1 MELGPVPE
9 ELSRLGGP
17 LLEALVRSELNLLAT
32 DPRLP
37 GNPIAYVSAGFTRLT
52 GIAPAEAIGRDCRL
66 LEAPDTDPDTANA
79 LAAALAGCWPAE
91 LELRHRHR
99 DGHGFW
105 DRVTVIPIRDEDGEA
120 RLSLA
125 LLAGIPA
132 PRAAA
137 AAPAPDRRPEPD
149 ALQERLRTAL
159 SDSGVMAA
167 WDWAIGERRLRGDA
181 RFAAIYGLTA
191 EEAVRG
197 VPTATFFSI
206 IHPDDQARIRL
217 AVGGILRGAELFSKE
232 YRIRLPDGAI
242 RWVHARGRR
251 HEAGDG
257 AAGCFSGT
265 LIDVTEQKRVEE
277 RLRIAQ
283 TAGGV
288 GTFEYTSGYGTVSV
302 SEQFCQLLGLQPA
315 QDLPLR
321 TIDALI
327 HPGDPPLIEL
337 SPAPGAGSIWQVE
350 FRVTRPDTGEQR
362 WLTRRGEFLR
372 DAETADLRFS
382 GVIYDSTASKRSE
395 ETLRHLNEELEARVA
410 ERTADRN
417 RLWRLSAELMLVA
430 RFDGTITA
438 ANPAATVLLGRPEE
452 ALLGQDLFGLVH
464 PEDAGAM
471 REAIAGLARG
481 APVARCDS
489 RCRRQD
495 GGWRWISWS
504 AAAGEGLINA
514 VGRDITAETEQ
525 AEALRQAEE
534 QLRQAQKMEAVGQ
547 LTGGIA
553 HDFNNLLTGII
564 GSLQMLRT
572 RVAQGQLSQ
581 VDRYVTAAQGAANRA
596 AALTHRLLAFSRRQ
610 TLAPRPTEVNR
621 LITGMEELVRRTMG
635 PAIQVET
642 ALAAGLWPTL
652 CDPNQ
657 LENALLNLCINA
669 RDAMPGGGQV
679 TIATSNAGF
688 DEAEA
693 LQLGVAAGDYVAVAV
708 TDTGTGMPPEVI
720 ARAFDPF
727 FTTKPIGQGTGL
739 GLSMIYGFA
748 KQSGGQIRIRS
759 ELGRGTTMTIFL
771 PRHAAVPEEEAM
783 PTDQAPTPRAEQ
795 GETVLIVDDEPTV
808 RMLLREV
815 LEEWGYEAVEAADG
829 AAALLVLQS
838 GIRLDL
844 RVTDVGLPGGM
855 NGRQVADAG
864 RALRPGLQVL
874 FITGYAEGAVLGKGQ
889 LEPWMH
895 VLHKPFEV
903 DALTSRVR
911 QIIQQGQRRRTGRPR
926 SPRGQGH
933 QHDRPVHHA
942 GTGAGRVVG
951 PTP

>member
-1 MELGPVPE
+1 MELGTAAARLP
-9 ELSRLGGP
+9 RLGGP
-17 LLEALVRSELNLLAT
+17 VLEVFARSGLSLLIT
-32 DPRLP
+32 DPGQP
-37 GNPIAYVSAGFTRLT
+37 GNPITYVNAGFTEMT
-52 GIAPAEAIGRDCRL
+52 GFPPEEAIGRDCRL
-66 LEAPDTDPDTANA
+66 LEAPDTDPATAAA
-79 LAAALAGCWPAE
+79 LAAALAEGRPGE
-91 LELRHRHR
+91 FELRHRRR
-99 DGHGFW
+99 DGRRFW
-105 DRVTVIPIRDEDGEA
+105 DRVTVVPVPPGFNRPGFAMAILTDNTATWEESAAQVALRSRQEA
-120 RLSLA
+120 L
-125 LLAGIPA
+125 
-132 PRAAA
+132 
-137 AAPAPDRRPEPD
+137 DK
-149 ALQERLRTAL
+149 LQERLRAAL
-159 SDSGVMAA
+159 SASGVMAS
-167 WDWAIGERRLRGDA
+167 WDWTIGERGLRGDA
-181 RFAAIYGLTA
+181 PFAAVYGLTA
-191 EEAVRG
+191 EEATSG

-217 AVGGILRGAELFSKE
+217 AVGGILRGAEVFSKE
-232 YRIRLPDGAI
+232 YRIRLPDGTI

-251 HEAGDG
+251 HEAEDET
-257 AAGCFSGT
+257 ASRFTGT
-265 LIDVTEQKRVEE
+265 MVDVTEQKRVEE

-302 SEQFCQLLGLQPA
+302 SEQFCQVLGLQPA

-321 TIDALI
+321 TINALI
-327 HPGDPPLIEL
+327 HPDDPPLID
-337 SPAPGAGSIWQVE
+337 PAPPPGAGCIRQVE
-350 FRVTRPDTGEQR
+350 FRITRPDTGEQR

-372 DAETADLRFS
+372 DIETDDLRFS
-382 GVIYDSTASKRSE
+382 GVIYDITASKRGE
-395 ETLRHLNEELEARVA
+395 ETLRRLNDELEARVA

-438 ANPAATVLLGRPEE
+438 ANPASAAVLGWTEIELLGR
-452 ALLGQDLFGLVH
+452 DLFELVH
-464 PEDAGAM
+464 PDEAAATRREFAALADGAP
-471 REAIAGLARG
+471 LARF
-481 APVARCDS
+481 DN

-495 GGWRWISWS
+495 GSWRWISWS

-514 VGRDITAETEQ
+514 VGRDITAATEQ

-572 RVAQGQLSQ
+572 RVAQGRLSQ

-610 TLAPRPTEVNR
+610 TLAPAPTDVNR
-621 LITGMEELVRRTMG
+621 LIIGMEELVRRTMG
-635 PAIQVET
+635 PAIRVET
-642 ALAAGLWPTL
+642 ALAAELWPTL

-669 RDAMPGGGQV
+669 RDAMPDGGLV
-679 TIATSNAGF
+679 TIATANASLG
-688 DEAEA
+688 EAEA
-693 LQLGVAAGDYVAVAV
+693 LQQGMAAGDYVSVAV
-708 TDTGTGMPPEVI
+708 SDTGTGMSPEVM

-759 ELGRGTTMTIFL
+759 ELGCGTTMSIFL
-771 PRHAAVPEEEAM
+771 PRHATFPTEEEAPM
-783 PTDQAPTPRAEQ
+783 NAEPASRAGQ

-808 RMLLREV
+808 RMLVREV
-815 LEEWGYEAVEAADG
+815 LEELGYHAVEAVDG

-838 GIRLDL
+838 DIRLDL
-844 RVTDVGLPGGM
+844 LVTDVGLPGGM
-855 NGRQVADAG
+855 NGRQIADAG
-864 RALRPGLQVL
+864 RALRPGLQAL
-874 FITGYAEGAVLGKGQ
+874 FITGYAEGAALGQGQ

-895 VLHKPFEV
+895 ILHKPFEV
-903 DALTSRVR
+903 EALASKVQ
-911 QIIQQGQRRRTGRPR
+911 QIIRQAEKPKPAA
-926 SPRGQGH
+926 SFARG
-933 QHDRPVHHA
+933 A
-942 GTGAGRVVG
+942 
-951 PTP
+951 